1 MRCAPVS
8 TPPEFLPE
16 SPHEHQEACAHAARD
31 SRQRSRQ
38 ARIFRNAQARG
49 RVQGCS
55 PQKPATKP
63 AASTA
68 AVAKQS
74 ARRNATAAPA
84 QPKQAATKA
93 PRVAKKATTVV
104 AAPAA
109 KKAAAAKKLP
119 IAKKAVQ
126 PTAQVSSDELK
137 FGIESAFERRA
148 ALTIDE
154 IEGSTRAIVNRVI
167 DGLESGEFRVAEP
180 DGQGGWTV
188 NEWLKKAVLL
198 YFRVNEMAV
207 IDAQPAP
214 FWDKV
219 ESRFAGFHEAEF
231 RQAGVRVVPGAVARR
246 GSYFGKDV
254 VLMPSFTNIGAYVG
268 EGTMVDTWATV
279 GSCAQIGKHCHLSG
293 GAGIGGVLEPLQASP
308 TIIEDHCFIGARS
321 EVVEGVVI
329 GHHSVIGMGVFISQS
344 TRIYNRATGEISY
357 GYVPPYSVVV
367 SGQLPSKD
375 GSHSL
380 YCAVIVKQV
389 DARTRSKTSVNE
401 LLRGL
406 AD

>member
-1 MRCAPVS
+1 MASKKTAP
-8 TPPEFLPE
+8 
-16 SPHEHQEACAHAARD
+16 
-31 SRQRSRQ
+31 
-38 ARIFRNAQARG
+38 
-49 RVQGCS
+49 
-55 PQKPATKP
+55 
-63 AASTA
+63 
-68 AVAKQS
+68 KQS
-74 ARRNATAAPA
+74 ATTTSAAPA
-84 QPKQAATKA
+84 RATTKSSKANGKPSDRTSVSKPGKLPAARKATAVAAADTKAAAKKRVAKNVVASA
-93 PRVAKKATTVV
+93 PRVAKQPTTVV
-104 AAPAA
+104 SAPLAQ
-109 KKAAAAKKLP
+109 KAAAAKKLP
-119 IAKKAVQ
+119 IAEKAVQ
-126 PTAQVSSDELK
+126 STATHVGNDELK

-148 ALTIDE
+148 SLTSDE
-154 IEGSTRAIVNRVI
+154 IDGSTRAIVTRVI
-167 DGLESGEFRVAEP
+167 DRLESGEFRVAEP

-188 NEWLKKAVLL
+188 NAWLKKAVLL

-207 IDAQPAP
+207 IEAQPAP

-219 ESRFAGFHEAEF
+219 ESRFAGFNEAEF
-231 RQAGVRVVPGAVARR
+231 RKAGVRVVPGAVARR

-321 EVVEGVVI
+321 EVVEGVVV
-329 GHHSVIGMGVFISQS
+329 GHHSVIGMGVFIGQS

-389 DARTRSKTSVNE
+389 DAKTRSKTSVNE

>member
-1 MRCAPVS
+1 MTTTKKSARKSSATTAGAASKRTGARSS
-8 TPPEFLPE
+8 TV
-16 SPHEHQEACAHAARD
+16 A
-31 SRQRSRQ
+31 
-38 ARIFRNAQARG
+38 N
-49 RVQGCS
+49 
-55 PQKPATKP
+55 TKP
-63 AASTA
+63 AGKAKPLA
-68 AVAKQS
+68 AVDKK
-74 ARRNATAAPA
+74 AASKPA
-84 QPKQAATKA
+84 
-93 PRVAKKATTVV
+93 VAKKAAVKKVAGAARVASRPTTVV
-104 AAPAA
+104 AAPAS
-109 KKAAAAKKLP
+109 KKAAAAKKQP
-119 IAKKAVQ
+119 IAEQAMQ
-126 PTAQVSSDELK
+126 AALQVGNDELK

-148 ALTIDE
+148 TLTVDE

-219 ESRFAGFHEAEF
+219 ESRFADFHEAEF
-231 RQAGVRVVPGAVARR
+231 RKAGVRVVPGAVARR

-254 VLMPSFTNIGAYVG
+254 VLMPSFTNIGAHVG

-375 GSHSL
+375 GTHSL

-389 DARTRSKTSVNE
+389 DAKTRSKTSVNE